1 MGRYCIVIFGGPGS
15 VLRERESLLAVS
27 QRLPHFF
34 NNSSNAERSGLGG
47 GLPSL
52 AHLPLTSDGQALYI
66 QDVECDRLK
75 GSRQKEVVLKVQV

>member
-1 MGRYCIVIFGGPGS
+1 MIFGDPGS
-15 VLRERESLLAVS
+15 VLREMESLLVGS

-34 NNSSNAERSGLGG
+34 NNSSNAEGSGLGG

-75 GSRQKEVVLKVQV
+75 GSRQKEVVL